1 MKFELQSATNFLVH
15 LVRLG
20 RANLSE
26 TQLERFQNAVIEVLQ
41 RRYRDHWFPEKPYKG
56 SGYRCIRING
66 KLDPVIVQA
75 GETCGLSPHIIR
87 STFPSELTMWID
99 PLEVSYRI
107 GENGSICVLYEF
119 KDGLTNEPWKP
130 KYYNTNSAKTA
141 ALDNKKKHNNQKN
154 SDDNSPVVTACKD
167 SIRKMDFLLDPRK
180 SVSIE
185 QLAAYVS
192 S

>member
-1 MKFELQSATNFLVH
+1 
-15 LVRLG
+15 
-20 RANLSE
+20 
-26 TQLERFQNAVIEVLQ
+26 
-41 RRYRDHWFPEKPYKG
+41 
-56 SGYRCIRING
+56 
-66 KLDPVIVQA
+66 
-75 GETCGLSPHIIR
+75 
-87 STFPSELTMWID
+87 MWID

-119 KDGLTNEPWKP
+119 KEGFTNEPWKP
-130 KYYNTNSAKTA
+130 KYYNTNTAKTP
-141 ALDNKKKHNNQKN
+141 LDNKNKLTTSHNNQKN
-154 SDDNSPVVTACKD
+154 LQQTTDDNTNSVVTACKD